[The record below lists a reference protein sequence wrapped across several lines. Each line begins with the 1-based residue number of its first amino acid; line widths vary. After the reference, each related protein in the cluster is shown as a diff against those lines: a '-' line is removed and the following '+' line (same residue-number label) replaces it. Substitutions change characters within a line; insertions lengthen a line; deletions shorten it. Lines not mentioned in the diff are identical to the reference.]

1 MNYAEYVI
9 QYFKEAL
16 KKKARL
22 MTAVVFS
29 VLLMVVTYKCL
40 GGNMNIKQLIIS
52 ISLNL
57 FSGLLI
63 AFPMPC
69 NKYLSIPIIL
79 LYILFVPAKLFVR
92 IEYPIHDM
100 SRIQAGAEF
109 ANVLIVILIYMLL
122 LLVFQRVHL
131 ALGFGTL
138 FILAVSLINFYL
150 NAFRGTCLTYNDLIA
165 TKTAL
170 SVMDNYQLFM
180 TWELWYS
187 IIYFVFFIC
196 LGFWCKI
203 PYKNWIYHTTVSVIA
218 IIYILFFY
226 MFWNKSDYLQEHE
239 LQGHYW
245 NMEANEALNGFLLS
259 FLISMD
265 EGDMDKPI
273 GYSDRALAEIKETVL
288 AEKEDN
294 EPENLRP
301 NIIFIMNEAW
311 SDLRVLGNIET
322 TEPFMPFVDSMS
334 QNTLKGNVHVEI
346 LGGLTA
352 NSEFEA
358 LTGDSLAFLAPSA
371 IPYQLQIN
379 HPISSIATVLKEQG
393 YQTIAM
399 HPSGPVAWNRNKAYD
414 YMGFDDF
421 IDAND
426 FQVEYEYLRDFISD
440 ECNFNEII
448 YRYEQRDKNKPFFLF
463 NVTIQNHG
471 SYYGG
476 LDLPIEVL
484 KIGNVKAEDAG
495 YTYDLQTYLNLIKIT
510 DSSFEQLITY
520 FSNVEEPTIICMF
533 GDHQPF
539 LTDDFYQ
546 AILGNNS
553 PTDSDIKNK
562 YITPYVIWANYDTEF
577 EQYGDISANYLG
589 AVLLECANVEIP
601 IYYEFL
607 LGLQTEY
614 PVLSHLGCLD
624 AAGQLFD
631 INECLDAERIVNYRM
646 LQYNHLME
654 KNWKPELF
662 SINQ

>member
-1 MNYAEYVI
+1 MNYVEYVI
-9 QYFKEAL
+9 KYFKEAL
-16 KKKARL
+16 KKKIRFIAA
-22 MTAVVFS
+22 TIFS
-29 VLLMVVTYKCL
+29 ILLMVITYMCL
-40 GGNMNIKQLIIS
+40 GENMNIKQLIIS
-52 ISLNL
+52 VSLIL
-57 FSGLLI
+57 FSSLLI
-63 AFPMPC
+63 SFPMPC
-69 NKYLSIPIIL
+69 NKFLSIPL
-79 LYILFVPAKLFVR
+79 CFLYILFVPSKLFVR

-100 SRIQAGAEF
+100 SLIQPGAEF
-109 ANVLIVILIYMLL
+109 ANVLIIILIYMLL
-122 LLVFQRVHL
+122 LLVFQRIHL

-138 FILAVSLINFYL
+138 FILLVSLINFYL
-150 NAFRGTCLTYNDLIA
+150 NAFRGTSLTYNDLIA

-170 SVMDNYQLFM
+170 SVINNYQLFM

-187 IIYFVFFIC
+187 ILYFIFFIC
-196 LGFWCKI
+196 LGFWCKM
-203 PYKNWIYHTTVSVIA
+203 PYKNWIYHTTVSIIA
-218 IIYILFFY
+218 IVYILFFY
-226 MFWNKSDYLQEHE
+226 FFWNRSGYLQEHE

-245 NMEANEALNGFLLS
+245 NMSVNEELNGFLLS
-259 FLISMD
+259 FLINMD
-265 EGDMDKPI
+265 EGDMDKPT
-273 GYSDRALAEIKETVL
+273 GYSEHALNEIKETVL
-288 AEKEDN
+288 TEKEAN
-294 EPENLRP
+294 KSENLRP

-334 QNTLKGNVHVEI
+334 TNTLKGNLHVEI

-371 IPYQLQIN
+371 IPYQLQVN
-379 HPISSIATVLKEQG
+379 HSISSIVSVLKEQG
-393 YQTIAM
+393 YQTMAM

-421 IDAND
+421 IDANE
-426 FQVEYEYLRDFISD
+426 FQVEYEFLRDFISD

-448 YRYEQRDKNKPFFLF
+448 YRYEHRDKSKPFFLF

-476 LDLPIEVL
+476 LDLPIEIL
-484 KIGNVKAEDAG
+484 KIGDVNTEDAG
-495 YTYDLQTYLNLIKIT
+495 YTYDLQTYLNLMKVT

-539 LTDDFYQ
+539 LSDDFYQ
-546 AILGNNS
+546 AIWSNNS
-553 PTDSDIKNK
+553 PTDADVKNK

-601 IYYEFL
+601 VYYEFL
-607 LGLQTEY
+607 LGLLKEY
-614 PVLSHLGCLD
+614 PVLSHLGCMD
-624 AAGQLFD
+624 ATGKLFD
-631 INECLDAERIVNYRM
+631 INECLDAEQIVNYRM

-654 KNWKPELF
+654 KDWMTELF